1 MAQLSL
7 KERRARARGISRRV
21 IPGWAG
27 RKYAG
32 IGNRATLTLGT
43 GNAQLAFFAKVPGTG
58 GNSITIQYAVAG
70 ASTPLS
76 VSVVGNAITVN
87 VATSAGSAAIST
99 ATDVKR
105 AIDFDLTAGAMV
117 QAYRPLGSDG
127 TGVVAAVGATALSG
141 AV

>member
-27 RKYAG
+27 RKYLG

-43 GNAQLAFFAKVPGTG
+43 GNAQLAYFAKTPGTT
-58 GNSITIQYAVAG
+58 GNSVTISYVVAG
-70 ASTPLS
+70 ANTPLS
-76 VSVVGNAITVN
+76 VSVAGSAITVN
-87 VATSAGSAAIST
+87 VATNGSSAATST
-99 ATDVKR
+99 ATEVKR
-105 AIDFDLTAGAMV
+105 AVDFDPTAGALV

-127 TGVVAAVGATALSG
+127 TGVVSAVAATALSG